1 MANPTPLSSPETASR
16 DLGRRDRRKLELRG
30 RILQAAREL
39 FADRGFDG
47 TRVAEIAERAD
58 VAEKTVFNHFPTKQL
73 MIRELAYEAIAE
85 LLERVEEI
93 RKQPGTTRERLLEFF
108 DGIADGATERGPMH
122 RELLSETI
130 HALHDARDESQQV
143 QRVHNAFEAI
153 VRDGLERGEFTN
165 AHDPETLTNV
175 ILGSFYSLMFSWA
188 HVEEYPVREQAR
200 ATARFLADALET
212 EAQTGP
218 KGTP

>member
-1 MANPTPLSSPETASR
+1 MSDSPPPTSPAAAPADR
-16 DLGRRDRRKLELRG
+16 GRRDRRKLELRG
-30 RILQAAREL
+30 RILEAAREL
-39 FADRGFDG
+39 FAKRGFDG
-47 TRVAEIAERAD
+47 TRVSEIADHAD

-73 MIRELAYEAIAE
+73 MIRELAYEAIGE

-93 RKQPGTTRERLLEFF
+93 RKHPGTTRERLLQFF
-108 DGIADGATERGPMH
+108 DGVADGATERGPMH

-143 QRVHNAFEAI
+143 QRVHDAFEAI
-153 VRDGLERGEFTN
+153 VRDGLESGEFTH

-188 HVEEYPVREQAR
+188 HIEAYPVRKQAR
-200 ATARFLADALET
+200 ATAVFLADALELASPT
-212 EAQTGP
+212 T
-218 KGTP
+218 KD